1 MTQYTDDT
9 DPEAVLPPKK
19 QFVTLEELAELWDT
33 RGMQYRVD
41 DFHLMLLNRGLA
53 VYIDRTKFR
62 SMFKDILRCFLVD
75 GEARRDPR
83 KQPKQSFPKVF

>member
-1 MTQYTDDT
+1 MTQHDADT
-9 DPEAVLPPKK
+9 DTEAILPPKK
-19 QFVTLEELAELWDT
+19 QFITSGELAELWDT

-53 VYIDRTKFR
+53 VYIDRVKFR

-75 GEARRDPR
+75 GDARRDPR
-83 KQPKQSFPKVF
+83 KQPRQSFPKVF